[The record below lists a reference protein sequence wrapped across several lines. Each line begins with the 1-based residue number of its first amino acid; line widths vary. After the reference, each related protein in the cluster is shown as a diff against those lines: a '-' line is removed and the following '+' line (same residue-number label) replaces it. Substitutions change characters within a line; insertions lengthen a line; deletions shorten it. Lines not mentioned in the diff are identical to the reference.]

1 MPDDARPLHRQQPRT
16 PQKDAAEQRLRLLQR
31 LMTTQEPG
39 TMVTRFYDGVAPLL
53 SLKGLR
59 YEAPVPG
66 GIVDIGNTGR
76 HQCDYALHGSGQ
88 PLGSLLF
95 YRDRRFSELELARLE
110 EWLSLLVVPLSNAL
124 NYQNAVRLASVD
136 ALTGLGNRAALDT
149 ALHRELRLAERC
161 GSEFS
166 LLLVDVDHFKQI
178 NDRWGHSRGDQVL
191 REVGKAISHACR
203 ETDLVYRYGGEEFVV
218 LLSGTDANGARI
230 FAERLRHAVQTWVS
244 DRERLSVT
252 VSIGVSTRKPEG
264 ETSIHSL
271 FDRADQALYRAK
283 AQGRNRVA
291 MELTCHTG
299 EAPCIQAGLS

>member
-1 MPDDARPLHRQQPRT
+1 MRPCLPAGRERELT
-16 PQKDAAEQRLRLLQR
+16 AAC
-31 LMTTQEPG
+31 
-39 TMVTRFYDGVAPLL
+39 VL
-53 SLKGLR
+53 S
-59 YEAPVPG
+59 
-66 GIVDIGNTGR
+66 GR
-76 HQCDYALHGSGQ
+76 HQCDYALHGPGQ

-110 EWLSLLVVPLSNAL
+110 EWLSLLVVPLNNAL

-136 ALTGLGNRAALDT
+136 ALTGLGNRASLDN

-191 REVGKAISHACR
+191 REVGKSISHACR

-218 LLSGTDANGARI
+218 LLSGTDASGARI

-244 DRERLSVT
+244 DREQLSVT
-252 VSIGVSTRKPEG
+252 VSIGVSTRKPEV